1 MGAMGKVPVALFLLV
16 VSAGGVAIADA
27 VSEAARAELVRERKR
42 LTADSKNLTDVS
54 RRLESALSL
63 LASSSRAVADVAA
76 RGDVS
81 VEEIT
86 RREDALAETEQ
97 EVRALL
103 ERRRLLAD
111 RLVERRR
118 SIAALEA
125 ELMGRKSA
133 DLVSGRWSVLL
144 DPGEQRGIFRMTL
157 EGTIV
162 SGEYTLEGGYSG
174 SLRGTLV
181 DDRLRLER
189 VDSKLGFSAIYYG
202 RVAREGSTIAGTW
215 ETTNFGGGSPESGHW
230 KAVREEEREEGP

>member
-1 MGAMGKVPVALFLLV
+1 MGVMGKPVALILLV
-16 VSAGGVAIADA
+16 LSAGGAALADTA
-27 VSEAARAELVRERKR
+27 SEAARAELVRNRKR
-42 LTADSKNLTDVS
+42 LATDSKNLADIS
-54 RRLESALSL
+54 RRLDSALSQ
-63 LASSSRAVADVAA
+63 LASSSRAVADVAG
-76 RGDVS
+76 RNDVS
-81 VEEIT
+81 VEEIS

-97 EVRALL
+97 EVRTLL

-125 ELMGRKSA
+125 ELVARKPA
-133 DLVSGRWSVLL
+133 DLVSGRWTVLL

-157 EGTIV
+157 DGTIV

-189 VDSKLGFSAIYYG
+189 VDSKLGFSAVYYG
-202 RVAREGSTIAGTW
+202 RVTREGTTIAGTW
-215 ETTNFGGGSPESGHW
+215 ETTNFGSGSPESGRW
-230 KAVREEEREEGP
+230 KAVREEEREEVP

>member
-42 LTADSKNLTDVS
+42 LTADSRNLADVS

-86 RREDALAETEQ
+86 RRAETEQ
-97 EVRALL
+97 EVRTLL

-118 SIAALEA
+118 SIAALET